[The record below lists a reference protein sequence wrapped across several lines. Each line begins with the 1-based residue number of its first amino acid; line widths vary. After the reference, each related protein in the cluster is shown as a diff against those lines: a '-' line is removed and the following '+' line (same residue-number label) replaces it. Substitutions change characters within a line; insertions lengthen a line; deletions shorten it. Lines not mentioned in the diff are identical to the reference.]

1 MVNNI
6 HFGDIKSLALKNYF
20 LRNFLNTFIS
30 FKWAPVCKYNDDF
43 FFCGIPNQ
51 SYEKNVNF

>member
-6 HFGDIKSLALKNYF
+6 HFGDIKFLALKNYF

-43 FFCGIPNQ
+43 FFFFAVFQDMNRT
-51 SYEKNVNF
+51 